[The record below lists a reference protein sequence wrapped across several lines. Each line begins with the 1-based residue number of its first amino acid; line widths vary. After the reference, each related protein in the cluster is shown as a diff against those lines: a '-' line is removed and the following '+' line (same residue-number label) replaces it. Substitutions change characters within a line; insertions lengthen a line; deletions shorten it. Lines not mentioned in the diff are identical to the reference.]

1 VAENET
7 HLLWVALPDL
17 LRAEHEGEAGTST
30 IARSRHVWW
39 LWHPSTARCQAM
51 IACRARPD
59 RSLIHLLDPT
69 PLLGV
74 PRLQALGELFLELV
88 GCKRVG
94 LEVPSFTNR
103 HPHAAA

>member
-1 VAENET
+1 
-7 HLLWVALPDL
+7 
-17 LRAEHEGEAGTST
+17 
-30 IARSRHVWW
+30 
-39 LWHPSTARCQAM
+39 M

-74 PRLQALGELFLELV
+74 ARLQALGELFLELV

-94 LEVPSFTNR
+94 LDVPSFTNR
-103 HPHAAA
+103 YPHAAT